1 QAGRRR
7 GGHSA
12 GGQLPRS
19 RRPAARRGAVHRGGG
34 GGARLLPPAHAGS
47 RRGLSPAAL
56 LSGRVGGT
64 MPATALLETAAA
76 AGMRRASD
84 LAAATA
90 GARADLLLPVAPQLR
105 PLLPGL
111 RRGSSVAVRGGT
123 SVLLALL
130 AEASAG
136 GAWSAVVGMP
146 DLGLR
151 AAAEAGV
158 ALERLALVPWT
169 GPEWTTVVAALL
181 DGIEVVVVAP
191 PGPVSDRTASR
202 LAARARQRGSVLV
215 ACGQWPGAELT
226 LTAGPGEWSGLGRG
240 HGRLRYRELEITAQ
254 GRGAAARP
262 RRVRVRLPDPTGRL
276 APVPEAT
283 ERPAAV
289 PGPTGRH
296 RPVAFLPGRAPI
308 AAHLAS
314 APPTG
319 RRPRLTV

>member
-111 RRGSSVAVRGGT
+111 RRGGSVAVRGGT

-130 AEASAG
+130 AEASAS

-158 ALERLALVPWT
+158 ALERLALVPWP

-191 PGPVSDRTASR
+191 PGPVSDRTAGR

-240 HGRLRYRELEITAQ
+240 HGRDRQST
-254 GRGAAARP
+254 
-262 RRVRVRLPDPTGRL
+262 RLNSSHVKISYAGFCLTKK
-276 APVPEAT
+276 AI
-283 ERPAAV
+283 
-289 PGPTGRH
+289 
-296 RPVAFLPGRAPI
+296 RA
-308 AAHLAS
+308 
-314 APPTG
+314 
-319 RRPRLTV
+319 

>member
-1 QAGRRR
+1 
-7 GGHSA
+7 
-12 GGQLPRS
+12 
-19 RRPAARRGAVHRGGG
+19 
-34 GGARLLPPAHAGS
+34 
-47 RRGLSPAAL
+47 
-56 LSGRVGGT
+56 
-64 MPATALLETAAA
+64 
-76 AGMRRASD
+76 MRRASD
-84 LAAATA
+84 LAAGGTA
-90 GARADLLLPVAPQLR
+90 GARADRLLPVAPQLR

-111 RRGSSVAVRGGT
+111 RRGGSVAVHAGT

-130 AEASAG
+130 AEASAS

-158 ALERLALVPWT
+158 ALERLALVPWP

-181 DGIEVVVVAP
+181 DGVEVVVVAP
-191 PGPVSDRTASR
+191 PGPVGDRTAGR

-240 HGRLRYRELEITAQ
+240 HGRLRFRELEITAQ

-276 APVPEAT
+276 AAVPEEAGRSAVAPGPDG
-283 ERPAAV
+283 RPATV
-289 PGPTGRH
+289 PGSTGRR

-314 APPTG
+314 APATG
-319 RRPRLTV
+319 RPRLTVVRGG

>member
-1 QAGRRR
+1 
-7 GGHSA
+7 
-12 GGQLPRS
+12 
-19 RRPAARRGAVHRGGG
+19 
-34 GGARLLPPAHAGS
+34 
-47 RRGLSPAAL
+47 
-56 LSGRVGGT
+56 

-158 ALERLALVPWT
+158 ALERLALVPWP

-191 PGPVSDRTASR
+191 PGPVSDRTAGR

-262 RRVRVRLPDPTGRL
+262 RRVRVRLPDPAGRL
-276 APVPEAT
+276 AAAVPEA
-283 ERPAAV
+283 A
-289 PGPTGRH
+289 GRH

-308 AAHLAS
+308 AAHLAP
-314 APPTG
+314 APAIG
-319 RRPRLTV
+319 RRPRLTVVRGG